1 MKRNQNIV
9 DEEIKFSSEEE
20 LVSTTDTRGVITY
33 ANDNFCRVSGF
44 GLEELIGKNHNI
56 VRHPD
61 MPKQA
66 FKDMWEKLQK
76 SEAWKGAVKNRT
88 KDGRYY
94 WVEAFVT
101 PIFENGKKVGY
112 QSVRKVISDTDK
124 NTAVKI
130 YDKLNNNKFKKRL
143 TENYNFLIISYISSA
158 ILILGLNI
166 LISPY
171 FSLLFLMLPFFIF
184 KQYLI
189 KLPSFIKDIKE
200 QSDSISRYVFSGDS
214 QFDIIDYKFQIERN
228 KLDAVLS
235 RIKDTGNDLN
245 KSVSN
250 LKFIAENNKKNVEN
264 ENIETDN
271 ISEAILDMSNNNKA
285 VLSNSKSTSE
295 EVKKTISI
303 CKDSVLSMK
312 QTVDR
317 INELSEE
324 IKNSHLINTELT
336 VKIENIG
343 NQMNEIQSISEQ
355 TNLLA
360 LNAAIE
366 AARAGEQGRGF
377 SVVADEVRTLS
388 TRTSNVT
395 RLIQDSIKEIQIN
408 LKSLS
413 SGMDKESN
421 YANLCIEDA
430 FQSQSNIESL
440 NKYINDIKVA
450 AEQISESTDIQ
461 NTKMEYISN
470 SISNIQN
477 ISKQNLVVSD
487 DIAGNS
493 NEINKKT
500 LNMIS
505 LSDTFK

>member
-9 DEEIKFSSEEE
+9 DEEINFSSEEE

-33 ANDNFCRVSGF
+33 ANDNFCRISGF
-44 GLEELIGKNHNI
+44 ELAELIGKNHNI

-143 TENYNFLIISYISSA
+143 SENYNFLITSYILST
-158 ILILGLNI
+158 ILILGLNV

-171 FSLLFLMLPFFIF
+171 FSLFFLILPFFIF

-189 KLPSFIKDIKE
+189 KLPSFIKNIKE

-214 QFDIIDYKFQIERN
+214 QLDIIDYKFQIERN
-228 KLDAVLS
+228 KLYAVLS

-312 QTVDR
+312 QTADR

-336 VKIENIG
+336 VKIENIE